1 VVARKRGGASFR
13 QRGRPYEEPAGKT
26 SGFENM
32 NFRKQRLTHEREP
45 GEQSRAPRPDAA
57 TVSAE
62 RIKSRR

>member
-1 VVARKRGGASFR
+1 
-13 QRGRPYEEPAGKT
+13 
-26 SGFENM
+26 M